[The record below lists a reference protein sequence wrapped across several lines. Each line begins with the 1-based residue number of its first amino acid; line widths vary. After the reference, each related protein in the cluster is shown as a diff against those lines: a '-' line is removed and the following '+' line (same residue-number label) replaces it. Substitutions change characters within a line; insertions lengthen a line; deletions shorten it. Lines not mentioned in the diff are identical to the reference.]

1 MQIIHIV
8 PGSGGSFY
16 CGNCLRDSKYIRGL
30 KDAGAEVIKIPMYLP
45 IFADEHDLED
55 VPVFYGAI
63 SLYLKHIFPFL
74 KKSPAWVDK
83 ILNSGPMLK
92 LAAGMAGSTNPKGL
106 EDMTIS
112 MLLGEIGEQKKELD
126 HLVDWIA
133 EHCKADV
140 IHLSNALL
148 LGLAKRI
155 KEKLDVK
162 VVCTLQDE
170 DVWVNAMDENFKIKT
185 WALMKERAK
194 DVDAFFAVS
203 SYFAEYMKPLLD
215 IPDNKLFTHHIAVD
229 PEDYKYLQ
237 SIERPLHIGY
247 ISRMCEANGLEVLI
261 DAFILLKKDSRWN
274 YVNLILTGGSTGDD
288 DQFIKSIKRK
298 INKAGIHDSVEFHK
312 DFEEEGRRKFFEKI
326 AMVSVPVLDGEAFGL
341 YLLEAMASGI
351 PAVQPALGAFPE
363 IVEKSGGGVIYQPNT
378 PEALANALSD
388 LLDDFEKRAELSKA
402 GRKGIE
408 ESFNIHKQAL
418 DTMDLYGKI
427 TNATNKDSDAA

>member
-30 KDAGAEVIKIPMYLP
+30 KDAGAEVIKVPMYLP
-45 IFADEHDLED
+45 IFADEHDLEEI
-55 VPVFYGAI
+55 PVFYGAI
-63 SLYLKHIFPFL
+63 SLYLKHAFPFL
-74 KKSPAWVDK
+74 RKAPAWLDK
-83 ILNSGPMLK
+83 ILNSAPMLK
-92 LAAGMAGSTNPKGL
+92 FAARMAGSTNPKGL

-112 MLLGEIGEQKKELD
+112 MLLGELGEQKKELD

-203 SYFAEYMKPLLD
+203 TYFADYMKPLLN
-215 IPDNKLFTHHIAVD
+215 IPDNKLYIHHIAVD
-229 PEDYKYLQ
+229 PDDYTY
-237 SIERPLHIGY
+237 IPDARRPLNIGY
-247 ISRMCEANGLEVLI
+247 ISRMCEANGLEVLV
-261 DAFILLKKDSRWN
+261 DAFILLKKDKKWDQ
-274 YVNLILTGGSTGDD
+274 VNLILTGGSTGDD
-288 DQFIKSIKRK
+288 DQFIKHINSKIKA
-298 INKAGIHDSVEFHK
+298 AGIQHNVEFH
-312 DFEEEGRRKFFEKI
+312 DNFETEGRNAFFKKVSI
-326 AMVSVPVLDGEAFGL
+326 ISVPVLDGEAFGL
-341 YLLEAMASGI
+341 YLLESMASGI
-351 PAVQPALGAFPE
+351 PVIQPALGAFPE
-363 IVEKSGGGVIYQPNT
+363 IVKKSNGGIIYQPNK
-378 PEALANALSD
+378 PEDLAKALIY
-388 LLDDFEKRAELSKA
+388 LLNNPEKMSEISKL
-402 GRKGIE
+402 GREGVQNH
-408 ESFNIHKQAL
+408 FNIHSQAL
-418 DTMDLYGKI
+418 NTIDLYQKI
-427 TNATNKDSDAA
+427 IDL